1 MRLATR
7 TGLAA
12 LLAATVTLVGVGL
25 VFRAQFEHVLRGR
38 VDDQLEARAGTA
50 PILAAVSER
59 LARSELRSAVEGARV
74 QDLNRPERPVV
85 EIGLLPEA
93 PFPPIDGPG
102 FTTERVAG
110 EDWRTYTVEVADVP
124 AVGDRVLVQLVA
136 PLGDVESQ
144 ARRLRRRAG
153 FVGLLATL
161 AAGIVGYL
169 FGLRASRPLV
179 SLQHDTER
187 LDAGSPA
194 SWQVRASYGS
204 PEVDDVA
211 AALNRSL
218 ERVAEESRE
227 RTAAL
232 DAARSFAAAANHELR
247 TPLQSAR
254 TQLDLAAD
262 PRADAADTG
271 HALDAAREQLDRMGA
286 TLGAV
291 GALAQAELVD
301 PARFEL
307 LDLADVVDEAVAI
320 SARRDDPTVVDVHA
334 PTGAAPVRAWREG
347 VTLVVGNLVRNARLH
362 GRHADGGPARVV
374 VRVEGARIVVE
385 DDGPG
390 IPAVERTRVLE
401 RFARG
406 ANASAPGSGLGLALV
421 VQVARAHGGSVEI
434 DTGELGGA
442 RVSVTLAP

>member
-25 VFRAQFEHVLRGR
+25 VFRAQFEHVLLAR
-38 VDDQLEARAGTA
+38 VDDQLEARADSA
-50 PILAAVSER
+50 PILAAVADR
-59 LARSELRSAVEGARV
+59 LARSELRATVEGARV
-74 QDLNRPERPVV
+74 RDLDRPDRATV
-85 EIGLLPEA
+85 EVGLLPTA
-93 PFPPIDGPG
+93 PLPPVTGPG
-102 FTTERVAG
+102 FATARVDG
-110 EDWRTYTVEVADVP
+110 EDWRTYTVAVTDVP
-124 AVGDRVLVQLVA
+124 AVGDHALVQLVA
-136 PLGDVESQ
+136 PLGDVEAQ

-153 FVGLLATL
+153 FVGMLAAL
-161 AAGIVGYL
+161 AAGLVGYL
-169 FGLRASRPLV
+169 FGLRAARPLV
-179 SLQHDTER
+179 ALQHDTER

-218 ERVAEESRE
+218 ERVAQESRE
-227 RTAAL
+227 RAAAL
-232 DAARSFAAAANHELR
+232 DAARSFAATANHELR

-271 HALDAAREQLDRMGA
+271 RALDAAREQLDRMGT

-307 LDLADVVDEAVAI
+307 LDLADVVDEAVAAT
-320 SARRDDPTVVDVHA
+320 ARRDDPRTVEVLA
-334 PTGAAPVRAWREG
+334 PTGAAPVRAWRNG
-347 VTLVVGNLVRNARLH
+347 VTLIVGNLVRNARLH

-374 VRVEGARIVVE
+374 VRVDGPRIVVE

-390 IPAVERTRVLE
+390 IPAAERTRVLE

-421 VQVARAHGGSVEI
+421 VQIARAHGGTVEI